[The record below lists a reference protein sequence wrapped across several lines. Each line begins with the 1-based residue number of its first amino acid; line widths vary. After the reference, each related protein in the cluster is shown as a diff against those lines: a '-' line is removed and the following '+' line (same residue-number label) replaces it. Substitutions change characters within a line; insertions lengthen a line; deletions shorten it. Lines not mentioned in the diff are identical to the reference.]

1 MTAIISRTLN
11 TAMIPVLTLTLFGL
25 NKVFGQPDANLWWNC
40 TLDAGRILAGER

>member
-11 TAMIPVLTLTLFGL
+11 TAMNTTLTVVLFGL
-25 NKVFGQPDANLWWNC
+25 NKTFGQPDANLWWNC

>member
-11 TAMIPVLTLTLFGL
+11 TAMMPVLTLTLFGL
-25 NKVFGQPDANLWWNC
+25 NKVFGQPDVNLWFTC